1 MKKEDEQLFTDS
13 EQVIQN
19 KLMDF
24 ILKVVQNYYDV
35 NEDYYKRK
43 TRKYEILFPR
53 QVAMY
58 LIRQNTKLSLN
69 SIGEKFGN
77 KNHATIINGVKRIKG
92 YVDVDKQIRMEVKDI
107 QQTITLKS
115 SSAIEGYNL
124 NEVFYYIDLNDFDS
138 LRIGENKSILLA
150 GFSEQEL
157 EQLKSVFVGIEE
169 FRKHNNT
176 GMYIL
181 EKRQENGEQREEK

>member
-1 MKKEDEQLFTDS
+1 MKKEHEQLLTDS
-13 EQVIQN
+13 EQVVQN

-138 LRIGENKSILLA
+138 LRIGENKSILLS

>member
-1 MKKEDEQLFTDS
+1 MKKEHEQILTDS
-13 EQVIQN
+13 EQVVQN

-181 EKRQENGEQREEK
+181 EKRQENGEKREEK